1 MIVLQEPGRKH
12 LSTLRESTQAWLIDH
27 KIKVSSAECLQSSVA
42 EPKLFLAAPAP
53 ASEARSSGADSGSGS
68 RQIGSALTLA
78 QDKKVRLR
86 LILSSKKVNYKL
98 KSFLVHI

>member
-42 EPKLFLAAPAP
+42 EPTFFRRLQHRRRKPEVPELTPAPGHWVSSNIGSRQKSAAPAHF
-53 ASEARSSGADSGSGS
+53 E
-68 RQIGSALTLA
+68 I
-78 QDKKVRLR
+78 
-86 LILSSKKVNYKL
+86 
-98 KSFLVHI
+98 